1 MTLIPWSSLGSLEKV
16 ETWVLRDHDC
26 PGPDTSAVTGERR
39 PSSRHLRLSVIL
51 ESHVGISRSN
61 QLCTPPVRG
70 LQLRH
75 RFPKGNY
82 RAVGWRADSTGSRT
96 TSAKRK
102 RALVDTVPSYPSRM
116 ASW

>member
-1 MTLIPWSSLGSLEKV
+1 MSVAAK
-16 ETWVLRDHDC
+16 
-26 PGPDTSAVTGERR
+26 SAMVCEPSTGQLWGLFRY
-39 PSSRHLRLSVIL
+39 LRLSAIL

-82 RAVGWRADSTGSRT
+82 RAVGWRADSTGSLI

-102 RALVDTVPSYPSRM
+102 RALVDTVPSYLSRM